1 MPRMVPTV
9 IISKCDVISFGNLME
24 ASSSSIR
31 KWQLASIMR
40 KGILEFTK
48 PNFANAPICLS
59 SLFIPK
65 LKLNEI
71 FEIFSIKIMPV
82 EDRH

>member
-1 MPRMVPTV
+1 
-9 IISKCDVISFGNLME
+9 
-24 ASSSSIR
+24 
-31 KWQLASIMR
+31 MR
-40 KGILEFTK
+40 KGTLEFTK

-71 FEIFSIKIMPV
+71 FEIFSIKKMPAKLAGI
-82 EDRH
+82 RFLSNPTQSNHIFPQIQSYLPYPAIA